1 MLDTYVMATYAIG
14 DIQGCYDS
22 LIHLLEKLNF
32 DKTKDTL
39 WFAGDLINR
48 GPDSLSTLRF
58 VKSLGDSAISVLG
71 NHDLHLLAIA
81 HNVKTT
87 RSADLQRILDAD
99 DSDELLQW
107 LSARPLLHYDKKL
120 NYTITHAGIY
130 PSWTQQQ
137 AQNYAAELEYE
148 LKNNL
153 DAFLNNMYG
162 DNPNKWDESLSGFER
177 LRFICN
183 SFTRMRYCD
192 QQGTLD
198 FSSNGAPGTIPE
210 SSVPWFDVIDR
221 KAKNEKLLFGHWSTL
236 GKINKDNVYPLDT
249 GCVWGGEL
257 TALHIDT
264 DSAEYISIGCPSEA
278 NPEDFVKNIKQ

>member
-1 MLDTYVMATYAIG
+1 MATYAIG
-14 DIQGCYDS
+14 DLQGCYDS
-22 LIHLLEKLNF
+22 LIRLLEKLNF
-32 DKTKDTL
+32 DETKDTL

-99 DSDELLQW
+99 DKEELLQW
-107 LSARPLLHYDKKL
+107 LSTRPLLHHNNKL

-130 PSWTQQQ
+130 PAWTLEQ
-137 AQNYAAELEYE
+137 AKIYAAELENE

-153 DAFLNNMYG
+153 TEFLNNMYG
-162 DNPNKWDESLSGFER
+162 DKPNKWDESLNGFER

-183 SFTRMRYCD
+183 SFTRMRFCD
-192 QQGTLD
+192 QQGSLD
-198 FSSNGAPGTIPE
+198 LSSNGAPGTIPE
-210 SSVPWFDVIDR
+210 GTVPWFDVSER
-221 KAKNEKLLFGHWSTL
+221 KTKNENILFGHWSTL
-236 GKINKDNVYPLDT
+236 GKIKKEHVYPLDT

-257 TALHIDT
+257 TALRIDN
-264 DSAEYISIGCPSEA
+264 DLAEYIAIDCPSEA
-278 NPEDFVKNIKQ
+278 DPADFVKT

>member
-1 MLDTYVMATYAIG
+1 MATYAIG
-14 DIQGCYDS
+14 DLQGCYDS
-22 LIHLLEKLNF
+22 LIQLLEKLNF

-81 HNVKTT
+81 HNVKST
-87 RSADLQRILDAD
+87 RSRDLHRILDAD
-99 DSDELLQW
+99 DCDDLLKW
-107 LSARPLLHYDKKL
+107 LSTRPLLHYDKKL

-130 PSWTQQQ
+130 PSWTLQQ
-137 AQNYAAELEYE
+137 AKNYAAELEDV

-162 DNPNKWDESLSGFER
+162 DKPNKWDESLNGFER

-183 SFTRMRYCD
+183 SFTRMRFCN
-192 QQGTLD
+192 QNGTLD
-198 FSSNGAPGTIPE
+198 FSSNGAPGTIPAE
-210 SSVPWFDVIDR
+210 TVPWFDVSNR
-221 KAKNEKLLFGHWSTL
+221 KTKDEKLLFGHWSTL
-236 GKINKDNVYPLDT
+236 GKINKDHVYPLDT

-257 TALHIDT
+257 TALRIDT
-264 DSAEYISIGCPSEA
+264 NLAEYISIGCPSEA
-278 NPEDFVKNIKQ
+278 NPADFVKNSK

>member
-14 DIQGCYDS
+14 DLQGCYDS
-22 LIHLLEKLNF
+22 LIRLLEKLNF

-48 GPDSLSTLRF
+48 GPDSLSALRF
-58 VKSLGDSAISVLG
+58 VKSLGNSAISVLG

-99 DSDELLQW
+99 DRDELLQW
-107 LSARPLLHYDKKL
+107 LSTRPLLHHDKKL

-130 PSWTQQQ
+130 PSWTLQQ
-137 AQNYAAELEYE
+137 AQNYAAELELE

-153 DAFLNNMYG
+153 DVFLNNMYG
-162 DNPNKWDESLSGFER
+162 DKPDKWDESLNGFER

-183 SFTRMRYCD
+183 SFTRMRFCN
-192 QQGTLD
+192 QNGTLD

-210 SSVPWFDVIDR
+210 ETVPWFDVANR
-221 KAKNEKLLFGHWSTL
+221 KTKNEKLLFGHWSTL
-236 GKINKDNVYPLDT
+236 GKIKRDYIYPLDT

-257 TALHIDT
+257 TALRIDT
-264 DSAEYISIGCPSEA
+264 SLAEYISIGCPSEA
-278 NPEDFVKNIKQ
+278 NPADFVKKN